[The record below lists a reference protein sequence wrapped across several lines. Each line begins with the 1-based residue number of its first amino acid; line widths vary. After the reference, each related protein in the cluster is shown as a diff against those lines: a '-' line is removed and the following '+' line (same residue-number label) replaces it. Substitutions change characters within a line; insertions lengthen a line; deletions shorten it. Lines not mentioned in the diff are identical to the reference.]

1 VAIDGF
7 PASQWIV
14 RDYLQV
20 VVHVFHRDKRAFYSL
35 EDLWGDATR
44 IEWETHRPSAER
56 NLECADMSALW
67 NEATCRVVESGD
79 VSPHSKSCARL
90 DAPTEPW
97 RLHQPVLIRR
107 FASRNLRYF
116 VFGDGWD

>member
-1 VAIDGF
+1 
-7 PASQWIV
+7 
-14 RDYLQV
+14 
-20 VVHVFHRDKRAFYSL
+20 
-35 EDLWGDATR
+35 
-44 IEWETHRPSAER
+44 
-56 NLECADMSALW
+56 MSALW

-107 FASRNLRYF
+107 FASRKLALFCFRRRVETWRRAGCLRRLNPDKLDF
-116 VFGDGWD
+116 KN